1 MRDKFGGA
9 FITLQLG
16 LGAEDNNRA
25 RRAIARSD
33 AGQELNKEIFPGLV
47 PVFHLGPDLGPDL
60 GPLGIGAKENV
71 ATNLAKSLH
80 LTRPTR
86 LNIIGVIVCGG
97 QIAALLTGQDR
108 LGHGL
113 ALLPE
118 GGLNR
123 TGLAIALAGKAEL
136 ATRARRALE
145 HDLTDC
151 IGPADLAGAI
161 KHDLGHGHLARTRLA
176 PRLIIYGLGQAFQI
190 AGTGT
195 NGTAAKTHALG
206 PRRGQLAIAILYG
219 AVLVQPRRKQ
229 V

>member
-1 MRDKFGGA
+1 MF
-9 FITLQLG
+9 
-16 LGAEDNNRA
+16 
-25 RRAIARSD
+25 
-33 AGQELNKEIFPGLV
+33 
-47 PVFHLGPDLGPDL
+47 DLGPDPEL
-60 GPLGIGAKENV
+60 LGIGAKENV

-108 LGHGL
+108 LGHGV
-113 ALLPE
+113 ALLPKHR
-118 GGLNR
+118 LYR
-123 TGLAIALAGKAEL
+123 PGLAIALAGKAEL

-161 KHDLGHGHLARTRLA
+161 KHDLGHSHLARTRLA

-190 AGTGT
+190 AGAGT
-195 NGTAAKTHALG
+195 NGAAAKAHALG
-206 PRRGQLAIAILYG
+206 PRRGQLTIAMLLG
-219 AVLVQPRRKQ
+219 AVLIQPRRKQ
-229 V
+229 VEAALVVRRVRRRGCGLGAGGRGQTKRGGTNKRPTGQASGRGPDP